1 MALDPLSHV
10 LDHEW
15 IGPVTKH
22 QILLVVAA
30 IAVAVPYILLARRIQ
45 DGTPPRGRFWNFL
58 EMLLLFIR
66 DEVAR
71 PNISAGHHHDDHHG
85 DDKHH
90 GDKHRG
96 DKHHDAHA
104 KPHAATAHYADRFV
118 PFLWTLF
125 LFILACNLL
134 GMIPFLGSPTG
145 ELSVTLVLAAFVFLV
160 INVSAIRKLGPL
172 GYIGAFIPRLK
183 ADNFV
188 MTAFLTV
195 LIVPLIAVIE
205 FAGIFLRAGVLAVRL
220 FANIFAGHVALGV
233 ILLFAVADPV
243 QGGLS
248 PGGTAAA
255 VLLGTGLSILEL
267 LVAFLQAFV
276 FVLLTS
282 IFLGMQLNPEH

>member
-1 MALDPLSHV
+1 MSLDPLSHV
-10 LDHEW
+10 QDHAW

-30 IAVAVPYILLARRIQ
+30 IAVAVPYILLARRVQ

-66 DEVAR
+66 DGVAR

-85 DDKHH
+85 DHHADGHH
-90 GDKHRG
+90 GD
-96 DKHHDAHA
+96 HA

-118 PFLWTLF
+118 PFLWTMF

-160 INVSAIRKLGPL
+160 INVSAIMKLGPV
-172 GYIGAFIPRLK
+172 GYISAFIPRLK
-183 ADNFV
+183 ADNFI

-248 PGGTAAA
+248 PMGTAAA

>member
-1 MALDPLSHV
+1 MSLDPLSHV
-10 LDHEW
+10 LDHAW
-15 IGPVTKH
+15 IGPITKH

-30 IAVAVPYILLARRIQ
+30 IAVAVPYILLARRTQ

-58 EMLLLFIR
+58 EMLLMFIR

-71 PNISAGHHHDDHHG
+71 PNIHSGHEHHHDEHDEPHG
-85 DDKHH
+85 ITAALKDQ
-90 GDKHRG
+90 
-96 DKHHDAHA
+96 AH
-104 KPHAATAHYADRFV
+104 PHAPAALPHVHYADRFV

-145 ELSVTLVLAAFVFLV
+145 ELSVTLVLAAFVFFV
-160 INVSAIRKLGPL
+160 INVSAIRKLGPV
-172 GYIGAFIPRLK
+172 GYIGAFIPKLK
-183 ADNFV
+183 ADNFI

-233 ILLFAVADPV
+233 ILLFAVADPNA
-243 QGGLS
+243 GGMS
-248 PGGTAAA
+248 AGGTAAA